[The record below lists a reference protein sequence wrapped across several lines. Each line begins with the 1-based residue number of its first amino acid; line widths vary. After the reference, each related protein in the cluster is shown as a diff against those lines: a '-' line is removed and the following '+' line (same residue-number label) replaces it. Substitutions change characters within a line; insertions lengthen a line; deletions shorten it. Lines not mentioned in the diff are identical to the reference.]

1 MGTLPLPPQMQVEN
15 NILFMTILTIIFSV
29 VKLLF
34 FDLQEVFDRHSLSDL
49 NPRSKDTPNSQ
60 SSTKDDQVNNNT
72 SDEHVYSKSPFSPCF
87 QFIFPCIKKANKV
100 NEWSIHSNF
109 TFPRTYSELNFAD
122 NCQRSLVRV
131 STSKFH

>member
-49 NPRSKDTPNSQ
+49 NPRSKDTPVPNSQ

-72 SDEHVYSKSPFSPCF
+72 SDEHVYIKSPFSPCF

-109 TFPRTYSELNFAD
+109 LQIFSSFFSDALNYT
-122 NCQRSLVRV
+122 CQILILYLI
-131 STSKFH
+131 

>member
-72 SDEHVYSKSPFSPCF
+72 SDEHVYIKSPFSPCF

-100 NEWSIHSNF
+100 NEWVSFKFPTDFFKFFLRRTKLHLSNF
-109 TFPRTYSELNFAD
+109 NFVFYLGQ
-122 NCQRSLVRV
+122 N
-131 STSKFH
+131 